1 MSDFL
6 TTANDDLLRR
16 LVGEDFTKSVSL
28 RIKDIGNIFISG
40 SEARVSDDQA
50 DCAIFSSEET
60 LTDIMNG
67 ALNPMKAVMF
77 GKLKVKGDAATAMKF
92 GNLFA

>member
-6 TTANDDLLRR
+6 NTAKDALLTR
-16 LVGEDFTKSVSL
+16 LTGEVFEKSVSL
-28 RIKDIGNIFISG
+28 RIKDIGNIVISG
-40 SEARVSDDQA
+40 SDARICDDQA

-60 LTDIMNG
+60 LTQIMQG
-67 ALNPMKAVMF
+67 TLNPMKAVMF

-92 GNLFA
+92 GNLFG